1 MKIAICDDEAS
12 FVNTI
17 YQYLW
22 DEQHC
27 SIDTFLDPEQL
38 LEQYENGIRYD
49 VIFCDILMEPL
60 NGIELARKIRIL
72 DQNVIL
78 VYLSSNLDYA
88 PLGYEVRAFRYL
100 LKPIKKEALL
110 SIMTDIYQ
118 EPKIQNKLLF
128 ETPYGSILIPENSI
142 QYVEVSDKEL
152 QIFYDND
159 SLCIKKGLNELET
172 TLTSPYFFRIHRKY
186 MVHLDHIAEYDSTKV
201 TMDCRKTLPISRRKS
216 KVFRETM
223 NCFIKGELL

>member
-118 EPKIQNKLLF
+118 EQKIQNKLLF

-201 TMDCRKTLPISRRKS
+201 TMDCRKTLPISR
-216 KVFRETM
+216 
-223 NCFIKGELL
+223 